1 VCRLALFVRAG
12 EPGHT
17 RAVNDA
23 APSALPT
30 APGPKGHPL
39 FGMLPDFRG
48 DRLSFLVRMAREY
61 GGVVRFTIRNRAVF
75 LVSDP
80 AGIKRVLQD
89 NAENYGRKTR
99 SVDALKETLGNG
111 LLTTTGPPW
120 WRNRRLAQP
129 SFHKQRLAGF
139 AGIMAS
145 SSADFVER
153 LTRAGVGG
161 AGFDIVPEMSRLTLR
176 ILGLCLFERD
186 LTDEA
191 DAVGGALQVVLH
203 HTIDKLAAL
212 VPLPGAVPTPR
223 NLRFRAALRALDRVV
238 LSLIAERRRD
248 GADRGDLLSMLLA
261 ARDEDTGEGLSDQQ
275 LRDEVM
281 TLLLAGHETTA
292 MALSWTFYLL
302 SLHPGARRT
311 LENEVDA
318 APPGVAPEDVH
329 RLRYTRMVLD
339 EVLRLYPPAWVVTR
353 SADGPD
359 EIGGFAIPAGSRVL
373 ISPYVTQHDPALW
386 DDPEGF
392 DPERFAP
399 EAEAEKSRPRYAYF
413 PFGGGPHLCIGAGFA
428 TMEATIVLAAVARR
442 LRLDL
447 QPGRPV
453 AIDPL
458 VTLRPKPGIWM
469 TARAR

>member
-1 VCRLALFVRAG
+1 MSK
-12 EPGHT
+12 
-17 RAVNDA
+17 A
-23 APSALPT
+23 ASSPSADRSV

-39 FGMLPDFRG
+39 FGMLPEFRG
-48 DRLSFLVRMAREY
+48 DRLSFLVRTARAY
-61 GGVVRFTIRNRAVF
+61 GPVARFRIRNRSVF
-75 LVSDP
+75 LVTDP
-80 AGIKRVLQD
+80 AGIKQVLQD
-89 NAENYGRKTR
+89 NADNYGRKTR

-111 LLTTTGPPW
+111 LLTTTGPSW

-139 AGIMAS
+139 AGIMAAS
-145 SSADFVER
+145 STDFVDR
-153 LTRAGVGG
+153 LLRAGAAG
-161 AGFDIVPEMSRLTLR
+161 ASFDIVPELSSVTLS
-176 ILGLCLFERD
+176 ILGRCLFERD

-191 DAVGGALQVVLH
+191 DAVGGALRVVLH
-203 HTIDKLAAL
+203 HTIDKLATL
-212 VPLPGAVPTPR
+212 FPLPGVVPTPK

-238 LSLIAERRRD
+238 MSLIAERRRD

-311 LENEVDA
+311 LEKEVDA
-318 APPGVAPEDVH
+318 APVSTTGNAGGAEDLH

-339 EVLRLYPPAWVVTR
+339 EALRLYPPAWVVTR

-373 ISPYVTQHDPALW
+373 VSPYVTQHDPALW

-392 DPERFAP
+392 DPERFSP
-399 EAEAEKSRPRYAYF
+399 EAQAAAAGRPRYAYF

-428 TMEATIVLAAVARR
+428 TMEATIVLATVARR

-447 QPGRPV
+447 EPGRPV
-453 AIDPL
+453 AIEPL
-458 VTLRPKPGIWM
+458 VTLRPTPGIWM
-469 TARAR
+469 TARPR

>member
-1 VCRLALFVRAG
+1 MSTVS
-12 EPGHT
+12 
-17 RAVNDA
+17 
-23 APSALPT
+23 PSAPLRRAI

-39 FGMLPDFRG
+39 FGMLPEFRG
-48 DRLSFLVRMAREY
+48 DRLSFLVRTARTY
-61 GGVVRFTIRNRAVF
+61 GGVARFNIRGRSVF
-75 LVSDP
+75 LVTDP
-80 AGIKRVLQD
+80 AGAKHVLQD
-89 NAENYGRKTR
+89 NADNYGRKTR
-99 SVDALKETLGNG
+99 SVDALRETLGNG
-111 LLTTTGPPW
+111 LLTTTGPSW

-129 SFHKQRLAGF
+129 SFHRQRLAGF
-139 AGIMAS
+139 AGVMDDGA
-145 SSADFVER
+145 ADFVNH
-153 LTRAGVGG
+153 LAHARAGG
-161 AGFDIVPEMSRLTLR
+161 APFDIVPELSRLTLR
-176 ILGLCLFERD
+176 ILGRCLFERD
-186 LTDEA
+186 LTDDA
-191 DAVGGALQVVLH
+191 DAVGGALKVVLH
-203 HTIDKLAAL
+203 HTIEKLAAFF
-212 VPLPGAVPTPR
+212 PLPGLVPTPR

-261 ARDEDTGEGLSDQQ
+261 ARDEETGEGLSDRE

-292 MALSWTFYLL
+292 MGLSWTFYLL

-311 LENEVDA
+311 LEQELDA
-318 APPGVAPEDVH
+318 ALPAGAPVAAEIA

-339 EVLRLYPPAWVVTR
+339 EALRLFPPAWVVTR
-353 SADGPD
+353 SADADD
-359 EIGGFAIPAGSRVL
+359 EIGGFAIPSGSRVL
-373 ISPYVTQHDPALW
+373 VSPYVTQHDPGLW

-399 EAEAEKSRPRYAYF
+399 EREAGRPRYAYF

-428 TMEATIVLAAVARR
+428 MMEAAIVLASVARR
-442 LRLDL
+442 WRLDL
-447 QPGRPV
+447 EPGRPV

>member
-1 VCRLALFVRAG
+1 VS
-12 EPGHT
+12 E
-17 RAVNDA
+17 A
-23 APSALPT
+23 ASSPSAGRSI

-39 FGMLPDFRG
+39 FGMLPEFRG
-48 DRLSFLVRMAREY
+48 DRLSFLVRTARTY
-61 GGVVRFTIRNRAVF
+61 GPVARFLIRNRSVF
-75 LVSDP
+75 LVTDP
-80 AGIKRVLQD
+80 AGVKQVLQD
-89 NAENYGRKTR
+89 NADNYGRKTR

-111 LLTTTGPPW
+111 LLTTTGPVW

-129 SFHKQRLAGF
+129 SFHRQRLAGF
-139 AGIMAS
+139 AAIMAS
-145 SSADFVER
+145 SSAEFVDR
-153 LTRAGVGG
+153 LLRAGAAG
-161 AGFDIVPEMSRLTLR
+161 ASFDIVLDLSRLTLR
-176 ILGLCLFERD
+176 ILGRCLFERD
-186 LTDEA
+186 LTDDA
-191 DAVGGALQVVLH
+191 DAVGGALKVVLH
-203 HTIDKLAAL
+203 HTIDKLAML
-212 VPLPGAVPTPR
+212 FPLPGVIPTPR

-238 LSLIAERRRD
+238 MSLIAERRRD

-261 ARDEDTGEGLSDQQ
+261 ARDEDTGEGLGDQQ

-311 LENEVDA
+311 LETEVDA
-318 APPGVAPEDVH
+318 APAGGDGGGADELP

-339 EVLRLYPPAWVVTR
+339 EALRLYPPAWVVTR

-373 ISPYVTQHDPALW
+373 VSPYVTQHDPALW
-386 DDPEGF
+386 EDPEGF

-399 EAEAEKSRPRYAYF
+399 EAQAAGRPRYAYF

-428 TMEATIVLAAVARR
+428 TMEATIVLATVARR

-447 QPGRPV
+447 EPGRPV
-453 AIDPL
+453 AIEPL
-458 VTLRPKPGIWM
+458 VTLRPKPGIWV
-469 TARAR
+469 TARPR